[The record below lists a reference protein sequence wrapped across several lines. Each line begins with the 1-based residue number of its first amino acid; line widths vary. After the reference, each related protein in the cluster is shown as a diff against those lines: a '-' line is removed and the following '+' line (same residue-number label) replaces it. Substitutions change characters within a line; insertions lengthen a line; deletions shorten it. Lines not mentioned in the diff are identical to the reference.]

1 MSEFNANASSFDGV
15 STPRN
20 VAVIGASGSIGTSAL
35 DVVAASGGRLRA
47 SVLSVNNDVVKLVEL
62 AKKFRPDA
70 VVVANPNADRA
81 PLAELPPGIEVL
93 WGPDA
98 LAEVVRRPEIDVVL
112 LAIVGVAGLRV
123 AWSALE
129 AGQTLALA
137 NKEALVAGGSLMTDL
152 LRTNGGKIYPVDSEH
167 SAIFQCLLSR
177 RLDSNSTFVDGSDVE
192 RLILTASGGPFR
204 DWSLERLKTATV
216 ADALKHPTWQ
226 MGAKITVDSA
236 STMNKAL
243 EIIEARWLFGLD
255 ADKISV
261 VVHPQ
266 SIVHS
271 MVEFVDGA
279 VLAQLSPPDMR
290 LPIQLALYETER
302 RPGPTRKF
310 DWTQNAT
317 LEFFPPDLERFP
329 ALSLGF
335 EVAKKG
341 GTAGVVL
348 NAANEIAVDAFL
360 NGRTTFDKIPVVCR
374 QILEQHTFEEKPT
387 LERIVEL
394 DAWARKETEIWI
406 SR

>member
-1 MSEFNANASSFDGV
+1 MSEFNANASFDGV

-35 DVVAASGGRLRA
+35 DVIAASGGRLRA
-47 SVLSVNNDVVKLVEL
+47 SVLSVNNDVAKLVEL
-62 AKKFRPDA
+62 AKRFRPDA
-70 VVVANPNADRA
+70 VVVANPNADRT
-81 PLAELPPGIEVL
+81 PLAELPSGIEVL

-112 LAIVGVAGLRV
+112 LAIVGVAGMRV

-152 LRTNGGKIYPVDSEH
+152 LRTNGGKLYPVDSEH

-177 RLDSNSTFVDGSDVE
+177 RLDSSSTFVDGSDVE

-204 DWSLERLKTATV
+204 DWSAERLKTATV
-216 ADALKHPTWQ
+216 ADALNHPTWQ

-302 RPGPTRKF
+302 LPGPTRKF
-310 DWTQNAT
+310 DWTQSST
-317 LEFFPPDLERFP
+317 LEFFPPDFERFP
-329 ALSLGF
+329 ALLLGF

-374 QILEQHTFEEKPT
+374 QILENHTFEEKPT

>member
-1 MSEFNANASSFDGV
+1 MSEFNANASFDGV

-35 DVVAASGGRLRA
+35 DVIAASGGRLRA
-47 SVLSVNNDVVKLVEL
+47 SVLSVNNDVAKLVEL
-62 AKKFRPDA
+62 AKRFRPDA

-81 PLAELPPGIEVL
+81 PLAELPSGIEVL
-93 WGPDA
+93 WGSDA

-112 LAIVGVAGLRV
+112 LAIVGVAGMRV

-152 LRTNGGKIYPVDSEH
+152 LRTNGGKLYPVDSEH

-204 DWSLERLKTATV
+204 DWSAERLKTATV

-310 DWTQNAT
+310 DWTQSST
-317 LEFFPPDLERFP
+317 LEFFPPDFERFP
-329 ALSLGF
+329 ALLLGF

-374 QILEQHTFEEKPT
+374 QILENHTFEEKPT

>member
-1 MSEFNANASSFDGV
+1 
-15 STPRN
+15 
-20 VAVIGASGSIGTSAL
+20 
-35 DVVAASGGRLRA
+35 
-47 SVLSVNNDVVKLVEL
+47 
-62 AKKFRPDA
+62 
-70 VVVANPNADRA
+70 
-81 PLAELPPGIEVL
+81 
-93 WGPDA
+93 
-98 LAEVVRRPEIDVVL
+98 
-112 LAIVGVAGLRV
+112 
-123 AWSALE
+123 
-129 AGQTLALA
+129 
-137 NKEALVAGGSLMTDL
+137 
-152 LRTNGGKIYPVDSEH
+152 
-167 SAIFQCLLSR
+167 
-177 RLDSNSTFVDGSDVE
+177 
-192 RLILTASGGPFR
+192 
-204 DWSLERLKTATV
+204 
-216 ADALKHPTWQ
+216 
-226 MGAKITVDSA
+226 
-236 STMNKAL
+236 TMNKAL

-310 DWTQNAT
+310 DWTQSAT

-374 QILEQHTFEEKPT
+374 QILENHSFEEKPT

>member
-1 MSEFNANASSFDGV
+1 MSEFNANAPSDGV
-15 STPRN
+15 SAPRN

-35 DVVAASGGRLRA
+35 DVIAASGGRLRA

-62 AKKFRPDA
+62 AKQFRPDA

-81 PLAELPPGIEVL
+81 PLTELPPGIEVL

-112 LAIVGVAGLRV
+112 LAIVGVAGMRV

-152 LRTNGGKIYPVDSEH
+152 LRTNGGKLYPVDSEH

-310 DWTQNAT
+310 DWTQSST
-317 LEFFPPDLERFP
+317 LEFFPPDFERFP
-329 ALSLGF
+329 ALLLGF

-374 QILEQHTFEEKPT
+374 QILENHTFEEKPT

>member
-1 MSEFNANASSFDGV
+1 MSDFNANAPSESVSS
-15 STPRN
+15 PRN

-35 DVVAASGGRLRA
+35 DVVAASEGRLRA

-70 VVVANPNADRA
+70 VVVANPNADRS
-81 PLAELPPGIEVL
+81 PLAELPPGVEVL
-93 WGPDA
+93 VGPDA

-152 LRTNGGKIYPVDSEH
+152 LRKNGGKLYPVDSEH

-204 DWSLERLKTATV
+204 NWSAERLKTATV

-317 LEFFPPDLERFP
+317 LEFFPPDFERFP

-374 QILEQHTFEEKPT
+374 RILENHTFEERPT

>member
-1 MSEFNANASSFDGV
+1 MSEFNANASSDGV

-35 DVVAASGGRLRA
+35 DVIAASGGRLRA
-47 SVLSVNNDVVKLVEL
+47 SVLSVNNDVAKLVEL

-70 VVVANPNADRA
+70 IVVANPNADRA
-81 PLAELPPGIEVL
+81 PLAELPSGIETL
-93 WGPDA
+93 FGPDA

-112 LAIVGVAGLRV
+112 LAIVGVAGMRV

-152 LRTNGGKIYPVDSEH
+152 LRTNGGKLYPVDSEH

-204 DWSLERLKTATV
+204 DWSAERLKTATV

-310 DWTQNAT
+310 DWTQSST
-317 LEFFPPDLERFP
+317 LEFFPPDFERFP
-329 ALSLGF
+329 ALLLGF

-374 QILEQHTFEEKPT
+374 QILENHTFEEKPT

>member
-1 MSEFNANASSFDGV
+1 MSEFNANASFDGV

-35 DVVAASGGRLRA
+35 DVIAASGGRLRA
-47 SVLSVNNDVVKLVEL
+47 SVLSVNNDVAKLVEL
-62 AKKFRPDA
+62 AKRFRPDA

-81 PLAELPPGIEVL
+81 ALAELPSGIETL
-93 WGPDA
+93 FGPDA

-112 LAIVGVAGLRV
+112 LAIVGVAGMRV

-152 LRTNGGKIYPVDSEH
+152 LRTNGGKLYPVDSEH

-310 DWTQNAT
+310 DWTQSST
-317 LEFFPPDLERFP
+317 LEFFPPDFERFP
-329 ALSLGF
+329 ALLLGF

-348 NAANEIAVDAFL
+348 NAANEVAVDAFL

-374 QILEQHTFEEKPT
+374 QILENHTFEEKPT
-387 LERIVEL
+387 LERVVEL

>member
-1 MSEFNANASSFDGV
+1 MSEFNANASSDGV

-35 DVVAASGGRLRA
+35 DVIAASGGRLRA
-47 SVLSVNNDVVKLVEL
+47 SVLSVNNDVAKLVEL
-62 AKKFRPDA
+62 AKRFRPDA

-81 PLAELPPGIEVL
+81 PLAELPSGIEVL

-112 LAIVGVAGLRV
+112 LAIVGVAGMRV

-152 LRTNGGKIYPVDSEH
+152 LRTNGGKLYPVDSEH

-204 DWSLERLKTATV
+204 DWSAERLKTATV
-216 ADALKHPTWQ
+216 ADALNHPTWQ

-310 DWTQNAT
+310 DWTQSST
-317 LEFFPPDLERFP
+317 LEFFPPDFERFP

-360 NGRTTFDKIPVVCR
+360 NGRTAFDKIPVVCR
-374 QILEQHTFEEKPT
+374 QILENHTFEEKPT

>member
-1 MSEFNANASSFDGV
+1 MSEFNANASSESV

-35 DVVAASGGRLRA
+35 DVIAASGGRLRA

-62 AKKFRPDA
+62 AKQFRPDA
-70 VVVANPNADRA
+70 VVVANPGADRA
-81 PLAELPPGIEVL
+81 PLAELPSGIEVL

-152 LRTNGGKIYPVDSEH
+152 LRTNGGKLYPVDSEH

-204 DWSLERLKTATV
+204 DWSAERLKTATV

-310 DWTQNAT
+310 DWTQSAT
-317 LEFFPPDLERFP
+317 LEFFPPDFERFP

-374 QILEQHTFEEKPT
+374 QILENHSFEEKPT

>member
-1 MSEFNANASSFDGV
+1 MSEFNANVPSENASA
-15 STPRN
+15 PRN

-35 DVVAASGGRLRA
+35 DVIAASGGRLRA
-47 SVLSVNNDVVKLVEL
+47 SVLSVNNDVAKLVEL
-62 AKKFRPDA
+62 AKRFRPAA

-81 PLAELPPGIEVL
+81 PLAELPSGIEVL
-93 WGPDA
+93 WGSDA

-204 DWSLERLKTATV
+204 DWSAERLKTATV

-310 DWTQNAT
+310 DWTQSST

-374 QILEQHTFEEKPT
+374 QILENHTFEEKPT

-394 DAWARKETEIWI
+394 DAWARKEAEIWI

>member
-1 MSEFNANASSFDGV
+1 MSEFNANAPSESV
-15 STPRN
+15 LTPRN

-35 DVVAASGGRLRA
+35 DVIAASGGRLRA

-62 AKKFRPDA
+62 AKQFRPDA

-81 PLAELPPGIEVL
+81 PLTELPSGIEVL

-243 EIIEARWLFGLD
+243 EIVEARWLFGLD

-310 DWTQNAT
+310 DWTQSAT
-317 LEFFPPDLERFP
+317 LEFFPPDFERFP

-335 EVAKKG
+335 EVARKG

>member
-1 MSEFNANASSFDGV
+1 MSEFNANGPSDGF

-35 DVVAASGGRLRA
+35 DVIAASGGRLRA

-62 AKKFRPDA
+62 AKQFRPDA

-81 PLAELPPGIEVL
+81 PLTELPPGIEVL

-112 LAIVGVAGLRV
+112 LAIVGVAGMRV

-152 LRTNGGKIYPVDSEH
+152 LRTNGGKLYPVDSEH

-310 DWTQNAT
+310 DWTQSST
-317 LEFFPPDLERFP
+317 LEFFPPDFERFP
-329 ALSLGF
+329 ALLLGF

-348 NAANEIAVDAFL
+348 NAANEVAVDAFL

-374 QILEQHTFEEKPT
+374 QILENHTFEEKPT

>member
-1 MSEFNANASSFDGV
+1 MSEFNANASSDGV
-15 STPRN
+15 SAPRN

-35 DVVAASGGRLRA
+35 DVIAASGGRLRA
-47 SVLSVNNDVVKLVEL
+47 SVLSVNNDVAKLVEL

-70 VVVANPNADRA
+70 VVVANPNVDRA
-81 PLAELPPGIEVL
+81 ALAELPSGIEVL

-112 LAIVGVAGLRV
+112 LAIVGVAGMRV

-152 LRTNGGKIYPVDSEH
+152 LRTNGGKLYPVDSEH

-192 RLILTASGGPFR
+192 RLILTASGGQFR
-204 DWSLERLKTATV
+204 DWSAERLKTATV

-310 DWTQNAT
+310 DWTQSST
-317 LEFFPPDLERFP
+317 LEFFPPDFERFP
-329 ALSLGF
+329 ALL
-335 EVAKKG
+335 
-341 GTAGVVL
+341 L
-348 NAANEIAVDAFL
+348 
-360 NGRTTFDKIPVVCR
+360 
-374 QILEQHTFEEKPT
+374 IL
-387 LERIVEL
+387 
-394 DAWARKETEIWI
+394 
-406 SR
+406 

>member
-70 VVVANPNADRA
+70 VVVANPNADRS

-93 WGPDA
+93 WGADA
-98 LAEVVRRPEIDVVL
+98 LAEVVRRLEIDVVL

-204 DWSLERLKTATV
+204 DWSAERLKTATV

-310 DWTQNAT
+310 DWTQSAT
-317 LEFFPPDLERFP
+317 LEFFPPDFERFP
-329 ALSLGF
+329 ALLLGF

>member
-1 MSEFNANASSFDGV
+1 MSEFNANATSDGA

-35 DVVAASGGRLRA
+35 DVIAASGGRLRA
-47 SVLSVNNDVVKLVEL
+47 SVLSVNNDVAKAVEL
-62 AKKFRPDA
+62 AKRFRPDA

-81 PLAELPPGIEVL
+81 PLAELSSGIEVL

-152 LRTNGGKIYPVDSEH
+152 LRTNGGKLYPVDSEH

-177 RLDSNSTFVDGSDVE
+177 RLDSKSTFVDGSDVE

-204 DWSLERLKTATV
+204 DWSAERLKTATV

-310 DWTQNAT
+310 DWTQSST
-317 LEFFPPDLERFP
+317 LEFFPPDFERFP
-329 ALSLGF
+329 ALTLGF

-374 QILEQHTFEEKPT
+374 QILENHTFEEKPT

>member
-1 MSEFNANASSFDGV
+1 MSEFNANASSDGV

-35 DVVAASGGRLRA
+35 DVIAASGGRLRA
-47 SVLSVNNDVVKLVEL
+47 SVLSVNNDVAKLVEL

-70 VVVANPNADRA
+70 IVVANPNADRA
-81 PLAELPPGIEVL
+81 PLAELPSGIEVL

-112 LAIVGVAGLRV
+112 LAIVGVAGMRV

-152 LRTNGGKIYPVDSEH
+152 LRTNGGKLYPVDSEH

-204 DWSLERLKTATV
+204 DWSAERLKTATV

-310 DWTQNAT
+310 DWTQSST
-317 LEFFPPDLERFP
+317 LEFFPPDFERFP
-329 ALSLGF
+329 ALLLGF

-374 QILEQHTFEEKPT
+374 QILENHTFEEKPT

>member
-1 MSEFNANASSFDGV
+1 MSEFNANASFDGV

-35 DVVAASGGRLRA
+35 DVIAASGGRLRA
-47 SVLSVNNDVVKLVEL
+47 SVLSVNNDVAKLVEL
-62 AKKFRPDA
+62 AKRFRPDA

-81 PLAELPPGIEVL
+81 PLAELPSGIEVL

-112 LAIVGVAGLRV
+112 LAIVGVAGMRV

-152 LRTNGGKIYPVDSEH
+152 LRTNGGKLYPVDSEH

-310 DWTQNAT
+310 DWTQSST
-317 LEFFPPDLERFP
+317 LEFFPPDFERFP
-329 ALSLGF
+329 ALLLGF

-374 QILEQHTFEEKPT
+374 QILENHTFEEKPT
-387 LERIVEL
+387 LERVVEL

>member
-1 MSEFNANASSFDGV
+1 MSEFNANASFDGV

-35 DVVAASGGRLRA
+35 DVIAASGGRLRA
-47 SVLSVNNDVVKLVEL
+47 SVLSVNNDVAKLVEL
-62 AKKFRPDA
+62 AKRFRPDA
-70 VVVANPNADRA
+70 VVVANPNADRT
-81 PLAELPPGIEVL
+81 PLAELPSGIEVL

-112 LAIVGVAGLRV
+112 LAIVGVAGMRV

-152 LRTNGGKIYPVDSEH
+152 LRTNGGKLYPVDSEH

-204 DWSLERLKTATV
+204 DWSAERLKTATV

-302 RPGPTRKF
+302 LPGPTRKF
-310 DWTQNAT
+310 DWTQSST
-317 LEFFPPDLERFP
+317 LEFFPPDFERFP

-348 NAANEIAVDAFL
+348 NAANEVAVDAFL

-374 QILEQHTFEEKPT
+374 QILENHSFEEKPT

>member
-1 MSEFNANASSFDGV
+1 MSEFNANASSDGV
-15 STPRN
+15 SAPRN

-35 DVVAASGGRLRA
+35 DVIAASGGRLRA
-47 SVLSVNNDVVKLVEL
+47 SVLSVNNDVAKLVEL

-81 PLAELPPGIEVL
+81 PLAELPSGIEVL

-112 LAIVGVAGLRV
+112 LAIVGVAGMRV

-152 LRTNGGKIYPVDSEH
+152 LRTNGGKLYPVDSEH

-204 DWSLERLKTATV
+204 DWSAERLKTATV

-310 DWTQNAT
+310 DWTQSST
-317 LEFFPPDLERFP
+317 LEFFPPDFERFP
-329 ALSLGF
+329 ALLLGF

-374 QILEQHTFEEKPT
+374 QILENHTFEEKPT

>member
-15 STPRN
+15 SMPRN

-81 PLAELPPGIEVL
+81 PLTELPSGIEVL

-204 DWSLERLKTATV
+204 DWSAERLKTATV

-310 DWTQNAT
+310 DWTQSAT

>member
-1 MSEFNANASSFDGV
+1 MSEFNANASSDGV

-35 DVVAASGGRLRA
+35 DVIAASGGRLRA
-47 SVLSVNNDVVKLVEL
+47 SVLSVNNDVAKLVEL

-70 VVVANPNADRA
+70 VVVANPSADRA
-81 PLAELPPGIEVL
+81 PLAELPSGIEVL

-152 LRTNGGKIYPVDSEH
+152 LRTNGGKLYPVDSEH

-204 DWSLERLKTATV
+204 DWSAERLKTATV

-310 DWTQNAT
+310 DWTQSST
-317 LEFFPPDLERFP
+317 LEFFPPDFERFP
-329 ALSLGF
+329 ALLLGF

-374 QILEQHTFEEKPT
+374 QILENHTFEEKPT

>member
-1 MSEFNANASSFDGV
+1 MSEFNANASFDGV

-35 DVVAASGGRLRA
+35 DVIAASGGRLRA
-47 SVLSVNNDVVKLVEL
+47 SVLSVNNDVAKLVEL
-62 AKKFRPDA
+62 AKRFRPDA

-81 PLAELPPGIEVL
+81 PLAELPSGIEVL

-112 LAIVGVAGLRV
+112 LAIVGVAGMRV

-152 LRTNGGKIYPVDSEH
+152 LRTNGGKLYPVDSEH

-310 DWTQNAT
+310 DWTQSST
-317 LEFFPPDLERFP
+317 LEFFPPDFERFP
-329 ALSLGF
+329 ALLLGF

-348 NAANEIAVDAFL
+348 NAANEVAVDAFL

-374 QILEQHTFEEKPT
+374 QILENHTFEEKPT
-387 LERIVEL
+387 LERVVEL

>member
-1 MSEFNANASSFDGV
+1 MSEFNANASSEGV

-204 DWSLERLKTATV
+204 DWSAERLKTATV

-310 DWTQNAT
+310 DWTQSAT